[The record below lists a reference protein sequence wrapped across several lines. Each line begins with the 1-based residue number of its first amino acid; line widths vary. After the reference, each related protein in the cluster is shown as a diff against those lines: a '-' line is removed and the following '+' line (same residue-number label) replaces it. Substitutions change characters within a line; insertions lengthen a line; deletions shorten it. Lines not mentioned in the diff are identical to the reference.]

1 MGFWIFYFSIFLS
14 IKSATKNNKNFI
26 LKMTIK
32 NEIKKMSEFTLFF
45 NSKFQNLISKCVLK
59 TLLAFSFKSF
69 CVHPSLDQV

>member
-1 MGFWIFYFSIFLS
+1 
-14 IKSATKNNKNFI
+14 
-26 LKMTIK
+26 
-32 NEIKKMSEFTLFF
+32 MSEFTLFF